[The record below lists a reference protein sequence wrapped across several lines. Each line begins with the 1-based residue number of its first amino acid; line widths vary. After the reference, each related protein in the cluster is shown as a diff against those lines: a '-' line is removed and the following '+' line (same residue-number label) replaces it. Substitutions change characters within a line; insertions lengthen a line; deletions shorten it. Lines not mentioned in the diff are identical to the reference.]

1 VLGLTI
7 VAVAL
12 ADASAIGLKTAFDR
26 ERPPSRYPEPDP
38 LVPVPNDA
46 SFPSGHAATSFAAA
60 TILSFAFPRLVLPL
74 FVLAVAVGFSRI
86 YVGVHYPL
94 DIAGGAAIGAFVAFI
109 LRFLVRRRARQLRS
123 TRTNTQAGS

>member
-12 ADASAIGLKTAFDR
+12 SDASAIGLKTVFDR
-26 ERPPSRYPEPDP
+26 QRPPSRYPEPDP
-38 LVPVPNDA
+38 LVPVPRDA

-60 TILSFAFPRLVLPL
+60 TILAFAFPRLAPLLVL
-74 FVLAVAVGFSRI
+74 LAAAVGFSRI

-94 DIAGGAAIGAFVAFI
+94 DVVGGGLLGVLVAIA
-109 LRFLVRRRARQLRS
+109 LRQLVRARQRS
-123 TRTNTQAGS
+123 LQVRREER